1 MGALLDLLFPPR
13 CAACD
18 ELLEEPGCFCPVCAL
33 ASEPVPEPHCRTCAE
48 PRVRGLSC
56 TRCRRHPPP
65 FSGTLAAFVHEG
77 PVARA
82 IHRLKYE
89 DQPALAGPLGR
100 ALAEFA
106 RPARLAPGT
115 RLVPVPLHRTRL
127 RARRYD
133 QAALLAGMVGRRLGV
148 PVAWDALVRIRPTLR
163 QVGLTDAEREANV
176 QGAFRAP
183 RQLQGAHLLLVDD
196 VVTTG
201 ATARAAAAALR
212 AAGAADVRVLVVARA
227 TDAP

>member
-1 MGALLDLLFPPR
+1 MGALLDLFFPPR
-13 CAACD
+13 CTACD
-18 ELLEEPGCFCPVCAL
+18 ALLEEPRCFCPACEL

-48 PRVRGLSC
+48 PRVHGTSC

-65 FSGTLAAFVHEG
+65 FSETLAAFVHEG

-82 IHRLKYE
+82 IHRFKYE
-89 DQPALAGPLGR
+89 DQPALAGSLGA
-100 ALAEFA
+100 ALADFA
-106 RPARLAPGT
+106 RPVCLAPGT
-115 RLVPVPLHRTRL
+115 RLVPVPLHRTRF

-133 QAALLAGMVGRRLGV
+133 QAALLAGVVGRRLGV
-148 PVAWDALVRIRPTLR
+148 PVAWDALLRIRPTLR

-176 QGAFRAP
+176 RGAFRARP
-183 RQLQGAHLLLVDD
+183 DLRGAHFVLIDD

-212 AAGAADVRVLVVARA
+212 AAGAAEVRVLVVARA
-227 TDAP
+227 TDTP